1 MNYRRANA
9 DELVLDDRNRYHKL
23 CEELDYVMSLNS
35 KYVEVLIGDEYK
47 NIHSAGNALRRA
59 IGTSGNYPIS
69 VHECNNKLILERT
82 DI

>member
-9 DELVLDDRNRYHKL
+9 DELVLDERNRYHKL

-47 NIHSAGNALRRA
+47 NIHSAGNALREA
-59 IGTSGNYPIS
+59 IRTSGKYPIS
-69 VHECNNKLILERT
+69 VHERNNKLILERT

>member
-9 DELVLDDRNRYHKL
+9 DELVMGSRNRYHKL

-35 KYVEVLIGDEYK
+35 KYVEALIGDEYK
-47 NIHSAGNALRRA
+47 NIHSAGSALREA
-59 IGTSGNYPIS
+59 IRTSGKYPIS
-69 VHECNNKLILERT
+69 VHERNNKLILERT

>member
-23 CEELDYVMSLNS
+23 YEELDYVMSLNS

-47 NIHSAGNALRRA
+47 NIHSAGNALRVA
-59 IGTSGNYPIS
+59 IRTSGIYPIS
-69 VHECNNKLILERT
+69 VHERNNKLILERT

>member
-9 DELVLDDRNRYHKL
+9 DELVFGSRNRYHKL

-47 NIHSAGNALRRA
+47 NIHSAGNALREA
-59 IGTSGNYPIS
+59 IKSSDKYPIS
-69 VHECNNKLILERT
+69 IHERNNKLILERT

>member
-47 NIHSAGNALRRA
+47 NIHSAGNALRVA
-59 IGTSGNYPIS
+59 IRTSGKYPIS
-69 VHECNNKLILERT
+69 VHERNNKLILERT

>member
-47 NIHSAGNALRRA
+47 NIHSAGNALREA
-59 IGTSGNYPIS
+59 IRTSDKYPIS
-69 VHECNNKLILERT
+69 VHERNNKLILERT

>member
-23 CEELDYVMSLNS
+23 CEELDYVMSLDS

-47 NIHSAGNALRRA
+47 NIHSAGNALRGRLGHPA
-59 IGTSGNYPIS
+59 ITPSAFTN
-69 VHECNNKLILERT
+69 VTTN
-82 DI
+82 

>member
-23 CEELDYVMSLNS
+23 CEELDYVMSLDS

-47 NIHSAGNALRRA
+47 NIHSAGNALRGRLGYPA
-59 IGTSGNYPIS
+59 ITPSAFTN
-69 VHECNNKLILERT
+69 VTTN
-82 DI
+82 

>member
-9 DELVLDDRNRYHKL
+9 DELVLDDRNRHHKL

-47 NIHSAGNALRRA
+47 NIHSAGNALRGAIRA
-59 IGTSGNYPIS
+59 SGNYPIN
-69 VHECNNKLILERT
+69 VHERNNKLILERT

>member
-47 NIHSAGNALRRA
+47 NIHSAGNALRGGRLGHPA
-59 IGTSGNYPIS
+59 ITPSAFTN
-69 VHECNNKLILERT
+69 VTTN
-82 DI
+82 

>member
-35 KYVEVLIGDEYK
+35 KHVEVLIGDEYK
-47 NIHSAGNALRRA
+47 NIHSACRALRRA
-59 IGTSGNYPIS
+59 IRTSGKYPIS
-69 VHECNNKLILERT
+69 VHERNNKLILERT

>member
-59 IGTSGNYPIS
+59 LGASGNYPIS